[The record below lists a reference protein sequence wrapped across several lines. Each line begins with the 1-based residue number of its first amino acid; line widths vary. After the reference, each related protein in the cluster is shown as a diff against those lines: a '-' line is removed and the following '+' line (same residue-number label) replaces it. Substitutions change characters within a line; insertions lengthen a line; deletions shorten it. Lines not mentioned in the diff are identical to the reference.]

1 MNEYIIILRFVF
13 APQSSLK
20 SNSRLFFFY
29 SKCNSRLFFFTQ
41 NVIQD
46 CNQMNNEFHLNTKN
60 LEEFKFKF

>member
-20 SNSRLFFFY
+20 S
-29 SKCNSRLFFFTQ
+29 NSRLFFFTQ

>member
-1 MNEYIIILRFVF
+1 MNYIVHIALFLGLVS

-20 SNSRLFFFY
+20 S
-29 SKCNSRLFFFTQ
+29 NSRLFFFTQ